1 MNMDMSLPSDH
12 DILILLDRLAGAV
25 ADDLESPHLEFKPW
39 IDAKA
44 DMRVAVE
51 YAVCMANA
59 GGGVIVFGVADKTRG
74 RTAAIHGAKGYDL
87 DVWRRGIFD
96 ATRPHLAVEVS
107 ELAVPEGTGQLLL
120 VRVPVGENPPYG
132 TAQGV
137 FKQRV
142 GKNCMPLDPAAFQ
155 RGRIATGAL
164 DWSGQPAQG
173 VRLTDLDPV
182 ELGRARAILR
192 GKNPESELL
201 RANDADFLKGLG
213 AMRAGQITHTG
224 LLLFGQAGVIAE
236 HCPQA
241 QVHYVYQTSDT
252 AAARNDAWRSGLL
265 LELERIEQ
273 VFSGPANPE
282 EELSVGLFKLR
293 VPAFPLESVREAVL
307 NALTHRDY
315 ADPGEVLIRQTP
327 REVVV
332 TSPGGF
338 VGGITLENFLRHE
351 PVARNRTLA
360 DALVRLRLVEAA
372 GMGRRR
378 MWVQALSL
386 GKLAPRPESDG
397 HRVTLRLFNTG
408 CDPAMAGL
416 VSRLN
421 QEGREVGL
429 DTLLV
434 LSHLREHPYVDA
446 EEAAQLLHVEAAEA
460 RRLLD
465 EMGPAGLGLLERK
478 SHTRSATFHL
488 TKGLARELM
497 GKAAYTKSRGLNPIR
512 YAEMVREYLQD
523 HPAITNREVRDLL
536 GLGESATAQ
545 VEASRY
551 LRRWS
556 TPEGF
561 LQASGSGG
569 QRHYRLR
576 SAS

>member
-1 MNMDMSLPSDH
+1 MNSPTDTEVLATLDSLSS
-12 DILILLDRLAGAV
+12 AV
-25 ADDLESPHLEFKPW
+25 ADDLESLHLEFKPW
-39 IDAKA
+39 TNARD

-51 YAVCMANA
+51 YAVCFANA
-59 GGGVIVFGVADKTRG
+59 EGGVIVFGVADKTRG
-74 RTAAIHGAKGYDL
+74 RAAAIHGAMRYDL

-107 ELAVPEGTGQLLL
+107 ELTVPEGTGRLLL
-120 VRVPVGENPPYG
+120 VRVPAGENPPYG

-142 GKNCMPLDPAAFQ
+142 GKHCMPLDHMAFQ
-155 RGRIATGAL
+155 RGRIASGAL
-164 DWSGQPAQG
+164 DWSGQPAHD

-192 GKNPESELL
+192 GKNPSSDLL
-201 RANDADFLKGLG
+201 QTGDADFLNGLG
-213 AMRAGQITHTG
+213 AMRAGQVTHTG
-224 LLLFGQAGVIAE
+224 LLLFGQAEMIAR

-241 QVHYVYQTSDT
+241 QVHYVHQPSDT
-252 AAARNDAWRSGLL
+252 AAARNDQWRVGLL
-265 LELERIEQ
+265 LALERIEQ
-273 VFSGPANPE
+273 TFSGPANPE

-293 VPAFPLESVREAVL
+293 VPAFPLDSVREAVL

-315 ADPGEVLIRQTP
+315 ANPGEVLIRHTP

-338 VGGITLENFLRHE
+338 VGGITVENFLRHE

-386 GKLAPRPESDG
+386 GKPAPRPESDG

-408 CDPAMAGL
+408 CDAAMAGL

-421 QEGREVGL
+421 QEGRDIGL
-429 DTLLV
+429 DALLV
-434 LSHLREHPYVDA
+434 LSHLREHPYLNA
-446 EEAAQLLHVEAAEA
+446 EEAALLLKVDANEA

-465 EMGPAGLGLLERK
+465 ELGPLGLGLLERK

-488 TKGLARELM
+488 TKGIARELL
-497 GKAAYTKSRGLNPIR
+497 GKAAYTKTRGLNPIR
-512 YAEMVREYLQD
+512 YAEMVREFLHD
-523 HPAITNREVRDLL
+523 HPSISNREVRELL
-536 GLGESATAQ
+536 GLGESPTAQ

-551 LRRWS
+551 LKKWS
-556 TPEGF
+556 ASSGF
-561 LQASGSGG
+561 LVAIGSGAKRRY
-569 QRHYRLR
+569 QPKPTP
-576 SAS
+576 

>member
-1 MNMDMSLPSDH
+1 MSLPNDTE
-12 DILILLDRLAGAV
+12 ILATLDRLSGAV

-39 IDAKA
+39 TDARA

-51 YAVCMANA
+51 YAVCFANA
-59 GGGVIVFGVADKTRG
+59 EGGVIVFGVADKTRG
-74 RTAAIHGAKGYDL
+74 RAAAIHGAKGYDL

-96 ATRPHLAVEVS
+96 ATRPHLPVEVS
-107 ELAVPEGTGQLLL
+107 ELAVPEGTGRLLL
-120 VRVPVGENPPYG
+120 VRVSAGENPPYG

-137 FKQRV
+137 FKQRI
-142 GKNCMPLDPAAFQ
+142 GRNCMPLDHTLFQ
-155 RGRIATGAL
+155 RGRIASGAL
-164 DWSGQPAQG
+164 DWSGQPAHGGRQA
-173 VRLTDLDPV
+173 DLDPG
-182 ELGRARAILR
+182 ESCRARAILR
-192 GKNPESELL
+192 SKNPESDLL

-213 AMRAGQITHTG
+213 AMRGGQVTHTG
-224 LLLFGQAGVIAE
+224 LLLFGQAEVIAA

-241 QVHYVYQTSDT
+241 QVHYVHQPSDT
-252 AAARNDAWRSGLL
+252 AAARNDQWRVGLL
-265 LELERIEQ
+265 LALERIEQ
-273 VFSGPANPE
+273 TFSGPANPE

-293 VPAFPLESVREAVL
+293 VPAFPLDSVREAVL

-315 ADPGEVLIRQTP
+315 ADPGEVLIRHTL

-338 VGGITLENFLRHE
+338 VGGITVENFLRHE

-386 GKLAPRPESDG
+386 GKPAPRPESDG
-397 HRVTLRLFNTG
+397 YRVTLRLFNTG
-408 CDPAMAGL
+408 CDTAMAGL

-421 QEGREVGL
+421 QEGRDIGL

-434 LSHLREHPYVDA
+434 LSNLREHPYMTAD
-446 EEAAQLLHVEAAEA
+446 EAARLLRLDADEA

-465 EMGPAGLGLLERK
+465 ELGPSGLGLLERK

-488 TKGLARELM
+488 SKGIARELL
-497 GKAAYTKSRGLNPIR
+497 GKAAYTKTRGLNPIR
-512 YAEMVREYLQD
+512 YAEMVREYLHD
-523 HPAITNREVRDLL
+523 HPSISNREVRELL

-551 LRRWS
+551 LKKWS
-556 TPEGF
+556 GPGGF
-561 LQASGSGG
+561 LVADGNGAK
-569 QRHYRLR
+569 RRYRLKA
-576 SAS
+576 AS

>member
-1 MNMDMSLPSDH
+1 MNLPSDH
-12 DILILLDRLAGAV
+12 EILATLDRLSGAV
-25 ADDLESPHLEFKPW
+25 VDDLESTQLEFKPW
-39 IDAKA
+39 ANAKD

-51 YAVCMANA
+51 YAVCFANA
-59 GGGVIVFGVADKTRG
+59 EGGVIVFGVADKVLGRG
-74 RTAAIHGAKGYDL
+74 AAIHGAKGYDL

-96 ATRPHLAVEVS
+96 AMRPHLPVEVS
-107 ELAVPEGTGQLLL
+107 ELTVPEGTGRLLL
-120 VRVPVGENPPYG
+120 VRVPAGENPPYG

-142 GKNCMPLDPAAFQ
+142 GKNCMPLDQALFH

-164 DWSGQPAQG
+164 DWSGQAAHG
-173 VRLTDLDPV
+173 VRLADLDPV
-182 ELGRARAILR
+182 EMGRARAILR
-192 GKNPESELL
+192 GKNPESDLL
-201 RANDADFLKGLG
+201 RATDADFLKGLG
-213 AMRAGQITHTG
+213 AMRAGKVTHTG
-224 LLLFGQAGVIAE
+224 LLLFGQAEVIASY
-236 HCPQA
+236 CPQS
-241 QVHYVYQTSDT
+241 QVHYVHQPSDT
-252 AAARNDAWRSGLL
+252 AAARNDQWRVGLL
-265 LELERIEQ
+265 LALERIEQ
-273 VFSGPANPE
+273 AFSGPANPE

-293 VPAFPLESVREAVL
+293 VPAFPLDSVREAVL

-315 ADPGEVLIRQTP
+315 ADPGEVLIRHTP

-338 VGGITLENFLRHE
+338 VGGITVENFLRHE

-378 MWVQALSL
+378 MWVQSLSL
-386 GKLAPRPESDG
+386 GKPAPRPEADN

-408 CDPAMAGL
+408 CDTAMAGL

-421 QEGREVGL
+421 QEGRDIGL

-434 LSHLREHPYVDA
+434 LSHLREHPYLNADEAARLLQVDA
-446 EEAAQLLHVEAAEA
+446 DEA

-465 EMGPAGLGLLERK
+465 QLGPTGLGLLERK

-488 TKGLARELM
+488 TKGIARELL

-512 YAEMVREYLQD
+512 YAEMVREYLHD
-523 HPAITNREVRDLL
+523 HPTISNREVRELL
-536 GLGESATAQ
+536 GLGESPTAQ

-551 LRRWS
+551 LKRWS
-556 TPEGF
+556 APSGF
-561 LQASGSGG
+561 LDAEGNGAK
-569 QRHYRLR
+569 RRYRLKDG
-576 SAS
+576 A

>member
-1 MNMDMSLPSDH
+1 MNLPTDTEV
-12 DILILLDRLAGAV
+12 LATLDRLSSAV

-39 IDAKA
+39 TNAKD

-51 YAVCMANA
+51 YAVCFANA
-59 GGGVIVFGVADKTRG
+59 EGGVIAFGVADKTRG
-74 RTAAIHGAKGYDL
+74 RAAAIHGAKGYDL

-96 ATRPHLAVEVS
+96 ATRPHLPVEVS
-107 ELAVPEGTGQLLL
+107 ELAVPEGTGRLLL
-120 VRVPVGENPPYG
+120 VRVPAGENPPYG

-142 GKNCMPLDPAAFQ
+142 GKNCMPLDHTSFQ
-155 RGRIATGAL
+155 RGRIASGAL
-164 DWSGQPAQG
+164 DWSGQPAHG

-182 ELGRARAILR
+182 EMARARAILR
-192 GKNPESELL
+192 SKNPESDLL
-201 RANDADFLKGLG
+201 QAGDADFLKGLG
-213 AMRAGQITHTG
+213 AMRAGQVTHTG
-224 LLLFGQAGVIAE
+224 LLLFGQAEVIAR

-241 QVHYVYQTSDT
+241 QVHYVHQPSDT
-252 AAARNDAWRSGLL
+252 AAARNDQWRVGLL
-265 LELERIEQ
+265 LALERIEQ
-273 VFSGPANPE
+273 TFSGPANPE

-293 VPAFPLESVREAVL
+293 VPAFPLDSVREAVL

-315 ADPGEVLIRQTP
+315 ADPGEVLIRHTP

-338 VGGITLENFLRHE
+338 VGGITVENFLRHE

-386 GKLAPRPESDG
+386 GKPAPRPESDG

-408 CDPAMAGL
+408 CDAPMAGL

-421 QEGREVGL
+421 QEGRDIGL

-434 LSHLREHPYVDA
+434 LSHLREHPYLNADEAARILRVDA
-446 EEAAQLLHVEAAEA
+446 DEA

-465 EMGPAGLGLLERK
+465 ELGPSGLGLLERK

-488 TKGLARELM
+488 TKGIARELL
-497 GKAAYTKSRGLNPIR
+497 GKAAYTKTRGLNPIR
-512 YAEMVREYLQD
+512 YAELVREFLHD
-523 HPAITNREVRDLL
+523 HPSISNREVRELL
-536 GLGESATAQ
+536 GLGESPTAQ

-551 LRRWS
+551 LKKWS
-556 TPEGF
+556 APSGF
-561 LQASGSGG
+561 LVADGNGAK
-569 QRHYRLR
+569 RIYRLKPT
-576 SAS
+576 S